1 MFSLRPSRLIRPLP
15 ALLSVALL
23 CAGCA
28 ASRAPVIATDLDADR
43 VIALRVG
50 QALAITLP
58 ADRDSGR
65 QWQLEQQTLSALAL
79 DGQPT
84 YMHETVSGSASSET
98 GSTASAQAGSETWR
112 FIALRAGRD
121 ELHFA
126 YRHPDDDQAPPARV
140 IRYSVTAR

>member
-15 ALLSVALL
+15 ALMLVALL

-43 VIALRVG
+43 LIALRVG

-65 QWQLEQQTLSALAL
+65 QWQLEQQTLVALAL

-84 YMHETVSGSASSET
+84 YMHETVSGNASSQ
-98 GSTASAQAGSETWR
+98 SSAPTGSETWR

-121 ELHFA
+121 ELHFT
-126 YRHPDDDQAPPARV
+126 YRQPDDGAAPPARV